1 MVVIALISNL
11 SLLVALSV
19 ISEFIGQ
26 RWKTGVTAALL
37 QGLVFGGAAVIG
49 MLEPLVLG
57 PGLIFD
63 GRSVMISLCGLF
75 FGPLAVTVASA
86 MAFTCRVL
94 LGGVGVYMGVLV
106 IASSAVLGNIY
117 HGRRIRQGGHL
128 STLQIFEFGL
138 IVHLAMLLLMFALP
152 LKEAFET
159 LNRLGLAIMLT
170 YPLATVAIGRIL
182 SNGMERD
189 SFFKAMQAGREELGA
204 TLYSIGDAVISTDG
218 HNRVT
223 RMNPVAE
230 RLTGWTEAEARGRAL
245 DEVFA
250 IVNEKSREKVENP
263 ARKVLAE
270 GRVVGLANH
279 TLLLARNGTEY
290 PIADS
295 GAPIR
300 GTDGR
305 VSGVVLV
312 FRDQT
317 EERRAEEALRH
328 SERRLSTLIG
338 NLPGM
343 AYRCNMDA
351 DWTMQFVSEGAAAL
365 TGYAPED
372 LLFNRRISY
381 ASIIHPDDRQMVWDE
396 VVAAL
401 DEASPFTL
409 EYRIVTAN
417 GKTKWVWERGC
428 ALMGPDGEVEA
439 LEGFISDVTS
449 LKKAREEALRAKRDW
464 EDIFQAI
471 GHLTL
476 ILDKEHNIL
485 DANRAATRITGLS
498 AKELCGMKCYE
509 VLHMSDSPPANCPLT
524 RMRRTGRLEIEE
536 MEVEVLNRWFL
547 VSCTPVYDGDGNLD
561 KIIHIATD
569 VTERKQALLAL
580 RQSEEHFRDL
590 FQRAPLG
597 YQSLDAEG
605 RFLEINDTWLDIMG
619 YAREEVVGR
628 WFGDFLVPE
637 QVAAFRER
645 FPLLKE
651 KGRIHSEF
659 RMLHKDGSVRAI
671 SFEGSVATTP
681 DGAFSKTH
689 CILSDVTQA
698 KLLEE
703 EKAAQEAISAQISKA
718 ESLGRM
724 AGAIAHRFN
733 NHLMAVTGNLEVAL
747 LDLPKNS
754 SPAESLSD
762 ALDAARKA
770 AELSRLMLTYLGQ
783 TPARREPVDISD
795 LCKRTLAF
803 LAESI
808 PRDTVLE
815 ADLPSPGPVLNAN
828 PGQIEQIVANLVA
841 NSHESFPDGRGH
853 VRVSVKNVRCMDIPV
868 AHRFPAEWRPSDDT
882 CACLEVSDTGSGIKR
897 EDIPNLFD
905 PFFSSKFTGRG
916 LGLPV
921 VLGIARAHRGAVTVE
936 SEPGRGSVFRVYFPL
951 SGEEIATKSE
961 RAAVSTGASEGGRVL
976 LVEDDD
982 LVRQLTSDLL
992 KRLHYEV
999 VEARNGQQAL
1009 ELFQQNMDDIRWV
1022 LCDLT
1027 MPGMDGWETMAAL
1040 RRLSPGIPVI
1050 LVSGYDEARVMMG
1063 DHPEWP
1069 QAFLSKPYHIKQ
1081 LKDAIAHALA
1091 HR

>member
-1 MVVIALISNL
+1 MAIIALISNL

-19 ISEFIGQ
+19 VSGFIGR
-26 RWKTGVTAALL
+26 RWKTGTTAALL

-86 MAFTCRVL
+86 MAFACRVSQ
-94 LGGVGVYMGVLV
+94 GGVGVYMGVLV
-106 IASSAVLGNIY
+106 IASSAVLGSVFY
-117 HGRRIRQGGHL
+117 GKRMSQGGRL
-128 STLQIFEFGL
+128 STLQTLGFGI
-138 IVHLAMLLLMFALP
+138 IVHLAMLALMFALP
-152 LKEAFET
+152 YDLARST
-159 LNRLGLAIMLT
+159 LNRLGPAIMLT

-182 SNGMERD
+182 SDSIERD
-189 SFFKAMQAGREELGA
+189 SFYKAMQEGREELGA
-204 TLYSIGDAVISTDG
+204 TLYSIGDAVITSDAR
-218 HNRVT
+218 NMVT

-230 RLTGWTEAEARGRAL
+230 RLTGWTEAEARGRPL
-245 DEVFA
+245 DDVFA
-250 IVNEKSREKVENP
+250 IINEHSRDKAENP
-263 ARKVLAE
+263 AQKVLGE
-270 GRVVGLANH
+270 GRIVGLANH
-279 TLLLARNGTEY
+279 TLLLSRDGTEY

-305 VSGVVLV
+305 ISGVVLV

-317 EERRAEEALRH
+317 EERRAEEALRQ

-343 AYRCNMDA
+343 AYRCKMDA

-365 TGYAPED
+365 TGYPPSD
-372 LLFNRRISY
+372 IVCNKRISY

-396 VVAAL
+396 VVTAL
-401 DEASPFTL
+401 ADSQPFTL
-409 EYRIVTAN
+409 EYRIVTAS

-428 ALMGPDGEVEA
+428 ALLGPDGETEA

-476 ILDKEHNIL
+476 ILDKDHTIL
-485 DANRAATRITGLS
+485 DANRAALRITGLS
-498 AKELCGMKCYE
+498 SSQLNGMKCYE
-509 VLHMSDSPPANCPLT
+509 VLHMSDSPPADCPLT
-524 RMRRTGRLEIEE
+524 RMKRTGRLEMEE
-536 MEVEVLNRWFL
+536 MEVEVLGRWFL

-561 KIIHIATD
+561 KVIHIATD
-569 VTERKQALLAL
+569 VTERRQALLAL
-580 RQSEEHFRDL
+580 RRSEEHFRDL

-597 YQSLDAEG
+597 YQSLDADG
-605 RFLEINDTWLDIMG
+605 RFLEINDTWLEIMG
-619 YAREEVVGR
+619 YSREEVVGK
-628 WFGDFLVPE
+628 WFGEFLAPE
-637 QVAAFRER
+637 QVDSFKER
-645 FPLLKE
+645 FPLFKE
-651 KGRIHSEF
+651 KGRVHSEF

-698 KLLEE
+698 RLLEQ
-703 EKAAQEAISAQISKA
+703 EKAVQDARDAQISKA

-747 LDLPKNS
+747 LDLPRNS
-754 SPAESLSD
+754 GPAESLSD
-762 ALDAARKA
+762 ALEAARKA
-770 AELSRLMLTYLGQ
+770 AELSKLMLTYLGQ

-808 PRDTVLE
+808 PKDTALE
-815 ADLPSPGPVLNAN
+815 TDLPLPGPVLNAN
-828 PGQIEQIVANLVA
+828 PGLLQQVLANLVA
-841 NSHESFPDGRGH
+841 NGYESFPDGRGT
-853 VRVSVKNVRCMDIPV
+853 VRVAVKTLSCSSAPPG
-868 AHRFPAEWRPSDDT
+868 HRFPADWLPGDEN
-882 CACLEVSDTGSGIKR
+882 CACLEVADTGPGIR
-897 EDIPNLFD
+897 AEDVPNLFD

-921 VLGIARAHRGAVTVE
+921 VMGIARAHRGAVTVE
-936 SEPGRGSVFRVYFPL
+936 SEPGRGSVFRVFFPL
-951 SGEEIATKSE
+951 SGETLVSQSEKTSAPPGATP
-961 RAAVSTGASEGGRVL
+961 GGTVL

-992 KRLHYEV
+992 KRLHYDV
-999 VEARNGQQAL
+999 LEARNGHQAL
-1009 ELFQQNMDDIRWV
+1009 ELFKRNTDDIRWV

-1091 HR
+1091 PR